1 MTYCDASI
9 NVDFVSS
16 LDIQRVF
23 ESFRIC
29 DSSNLDETNVKYG
42 QQATTGIYFHSY
54 NEQFI

>member
-1 MTYCDASI
+1 M
-9 NVDFVSS
+9 SS